1 MAETSESSSSV
12 PKHIAIIM
20 DGNGR
25 WAQKQNLPRTTGHKK
40 GLDVAKQI
48 VKTARDAGVDY
59 LSLYAFSTENW
70 KRPKEEV
77 SYLMNLITTHLKEEF
92 NFYKENQIR
101 VQHIGRLDGLP
112 KKVQKELQETIDF
125 CKNFQG
131 LTVVLA
137 INYGSRDEIIRAIKK
152 IENIQSLNE
161 ENFHNY
167 FDCPELPDVDL
178 LIRTGGEYRISN
190 MLLWQS
196 AYAEFIFTK
205 TLWPDYTN
213 ECFLNDIETF
223 KTRQRRY
230 GAL

>member
-112 KKVQKELQETIDF
+112 KSSKRVAGNHRL

-137 INYGSRDEIIRAIKK
+137 INYGSRDEIIRAIK
-152 IENIQSLNE
+152 N
-161 ENFHNY
+161 
-167 FDCPELPDVDL
+167 
-178 LIRTGGEYRISN
+178 
-190 MLLWQS
+190 
-196 AYAEFIFTK
+196 
-205 TLWPDYTN
+205 
-213 ECFLNDIETF
+213 
-223 KTRQRRY
+223 
-230 GAL
+230 